1 MKILDANKLALRPV
15 MDVLVSVDETPEVPT
30 GASAT
35 NIMSSYVSN
44 ANVIDVGTVVTL
56 MDLCNGGFLNNGNAQ
71 PITTAPLEEGMKYGF
86 IADELSDADGN
97 FTNAPVITVS
107 ADDDWDCLTVMLA
120 DSKGNIT
127 QKTVT
132 YPIWSGGSTS
142 VSIDSFFPN
151 ERMHITRVA
160 LGKAWQFSNRDL
172 VDMTVNIR
180 GVNQDIEKGTSELE
194 GSEIELTAY
203 VGSDGDKW
211 IDIFSRM
218 QKYAAISFACGY
230 IDDMSELRRFY
241 LTDCEYNSNNKT
253 LTIKGCDAT
262 IAFLDK
268 EFYGSFISGTYANVR
283 QKYYDAIKQMI
294 TDCGITPDE
303 SGSVPSGTGSTASNL
318 FFKESSRRSII
329 AEACSL
335 YTDPDEFAITYRDG
349 GIPELIAGAVET
361 EWQIDE
367 EDVAEFKTEIEMN
380 VNTFE
385 CDLFT
390 YSVSSSIEELTTQN
404 GAVAGESYILNLI
417 EPYYSITG
425 VTSPDGGAG
434 NATAITPYTLK
445 LVCTASGDLVVNGY
459 KIIEKTTALDNPRVV
474 TDPQQRGITV
484 ELDKRMKVVSNDQV
498 TINALEN
505 MLNVS
510 NLKYSF
516 TWRGNPHMKTQDLVR
531 MKRTSTGNRYPAEYL
546 FPADDIYPQG
556 GAEILMRVTS
566 ISLEFEQGGGLISEV
581 KARRCS

>member
-35 NIMSSYVSN
+35 NILSSYASN

-434 NATAITPYTLK
+434 TATAITPYTLK